1 MRGGAG
7 QPDYFSGLWPQ
18 SLSISHDAADQC
30 AAGAVGAVVSAG
42 AATDP
47 VQTHCPTGGR
57 EL

>member
-18 SLSISHDAADQC
+18 SLSISHD